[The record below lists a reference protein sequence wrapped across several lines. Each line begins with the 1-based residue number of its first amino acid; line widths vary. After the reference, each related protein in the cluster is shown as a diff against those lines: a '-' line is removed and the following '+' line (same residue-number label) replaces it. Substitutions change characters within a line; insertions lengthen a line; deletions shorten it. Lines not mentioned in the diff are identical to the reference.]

1 MTEDSLVA
9 ALREICEA
17 RASDASPGPR
27 KIVLGIGDDA
37 AAWQPS
43 RSHLSVITTDALVDG
58 VHFRSADM
66 DAGDIGHR
74 AMAAN
79 LSDIAAMGARAVLA
93 TVALG
98 VTPEMSEAWL
108 RSCYTA
114 MAALAHAHGARI
126 VGGDITAS
134 PVISLAISVVGEVS
148 RTRMK
153 TRAGGRPGDV
163 LAVTGPL
170 GASRAGL
177 ELLRR
182 GGLGTISGDERV
194 AAERAFARP
203 TPRMREGR
211 FLGASAYVRAMMD
224 SSDGLSTDVARLAR
238 ASGCGATLDDVP
250 IHLAAFAVAEEVGEN
265 PARYALDGGED
276 FELIVAV
283 APRAFSHLARKYT
296 LAFGAPLLPIGR
308 LDAEPGIRIATDGDA
323 RELVAAGFDHL
334 TRAVGVRTN
343 SAGKIFR
350 AADEQMSFARVNFDR
365 YAKTTRRATFLG
377 EMDRIL
383 PWEQLVAIVRPHY
396 PSGEGGR
403 PPIDLERM
411 LRIHFLQQWF
421 NLSDP
426 GVEEGIY
433 ESVSMRKFAGI
444 DLGKEGAPGR
454 DDGVQ
459 VSSSS

>member
-1 MTEDSLVA
+1 LPSHNPWARALSAMTEDSLVA

-58 VHFRSADM
+58 VHFRSAAM

-79 LSDIAAMGARAVLA
+79 LSDIAAMGARPVLA
-93 TVALG
+93 TIALG
-98 VTPEMSEAWL
+98 VTPDTSETWL
-108 RSCYTA
+108 RACYTA

-134 PVISLAISVVGEVS
+134 PVVSLAITVVGEVS

-182 GGLGTISGDERV
+182 GGVVGEGDDERALGSDERR

-211 FLGASAYVRAMMD
+211 FLAASSYVHAMMD

-238 ASGCGATLDDVP
+238 ASGCGATLDEVP
-250 IHLAAFAVAEEVGEN
+250 IHLAAFAVAEAVGDD

-276 FELIVAV
+276 FELIIAV
-283 APRAFSHLARKYT
+283 APRAFEHLARKFA
-296 LAFGAPLLPIGR
+296 LAFGASLVPIGR
-308 LDAEPGIRIATDGDA
+308 LDAELGVRTAGDGIT
-323 RELVAAGFDHL
+323 RELVAAGFDHF
-334 TRAVGVRTN
+334 
-343 SAGKIFR
+343 SP
-350 AADEQMSFARVNFDR
+350 
-365 YAKTTRRATFLG
+365 
-377 EMDRIL
+377 RI
-383 PWEQLVAIVRPHY
+383 V
-396 PSGEGGR
+396 
-403 PPIDLERM
+403 
-411 LRIHFLQQWF
+411 
-421 NLSDP
+421 
-426 GVEEGIY
+426 
-433 ESVSMRKFAGI
+433 
-444 DLGKEGAPGR
+444 
-454 DDGVQ
+454 
-459 VSSSS
+459 